1 MRHVTWMV
9 LGKKEERKRKEPG
22 KRKERKRKEPGEKE
36 ERGKNKPGEKNNY
49 NFIYI
54 LYTVIYI

>member
-1 MRHVTWMV
+1 MV
-9 LGKKEERKRKEPG
+9 VGKKEERKRKEPG
-22 KRKERKRKEPGEKE
+22 KPKERKRKEPGEKE